1 MKVLSLLEIFAGA
14 IMIAIA
20 LFAVVSVVLFI
31 KDGIA
36 SKREGRSRKKKY
48 TVMFIISMAV
58 IGLAAVI
65 GILLLAL
72 TALIMLSM

>member
-1 MKVLSLLEIFAGA
+1 MIYNFSEIFAGA

>member
-1 MKVLSLLEIFAGA
+1 MKVLSLLEIFAWA
-14 IMIAIA
+14 IVMAIA
-20 LFAVVSVVLFI
+20 LFAVASVVLFI

-48 TVMFIISMAV
+48 TVMFIIGMAV

-65 GILLLAL
+65 GTLLFVL
-72 TALIMLSM
+72 TMLIMMSM